1 MQDYYYFFEDLV
13 SYLGLLS
20 SDAMDSETSLYIVDK
35 TEVLA
40 SLLNADHIW
49 FKKKKRKKSE
59 SWIPNH
65 FPYWNLTLSDA
76 ENKWTPVS
84 RHQSM
89 SC

>member
-49 FKKKKRKKSE
+49 FKKKKEKKK
-59 SWIPNH
+59 WILDSKS
-65 FPYWNLTLSDA
+65 FSI
-76 ENKWTPVS
+76 
-84 RHQSM
+84 
-89 SC
+89 